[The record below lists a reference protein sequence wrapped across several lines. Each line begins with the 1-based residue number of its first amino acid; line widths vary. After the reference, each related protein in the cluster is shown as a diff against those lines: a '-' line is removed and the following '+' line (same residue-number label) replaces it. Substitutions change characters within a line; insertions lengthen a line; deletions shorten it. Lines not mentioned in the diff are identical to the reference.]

1 MGDLADGV
9 LSLDCDLT
17 DLEARTGPTR
27 ARVDDDIV
35 FSFCVSATHQADHS
49 REEGKRLL
57 AICIKEAFCGQALA
71 QALYLSQ
78 QVTQTLKMNFGC
90 LEVEASA
97 ALPKN
102 GLDAGNDFH
111 ALLKTGTNRSDD
123 IGEGRH
129 GHGRV
134 RFRVAQCKE
143 SHARTRARVVLNDLA
158 FNPER
163 RHAIHVDLDVLGKPA
178 ERPRV
183 VTRGIGG
190 FCSRRHLFWHETS
203 MTQAP
208 SICVQCEE
216 HQWFRLRGY

>member
-1 MGDLADGV
+1 M
-9 LSLDCDLT
+9 SLDCDLT
-17 DLEARTGPTR
+17 DLEARTGPTG
-27 ARVDDDIV
+27 ARIDDDIV

-134 RFRVAQCKE
+134 RFRVTQCKE

-163 RHAIHVDLDVLGKPA
+163 
-178 ERPRV
+178 
-183 VTRGIGG
+183 
-190 FCSRRHLFWHETS
+190 
-203 MTQAP
+203 
-208 SICVQCEE
+208 
-216 HQWFRLRGY
+216 